1 MANST
6 ILPDGSSPDF
16 MKLRKLGS
24 QVMITNIFST
34 QQHRSQALHDNHK
47 EELAP
52 ANQVDDRKAAMYHMM
67 EQLNI
72 LAENSTQFLEFVGLK
87 VTEIERRQDEA
98 EIWELCK
105 VDKDKLLKS
114 ARRSSISSIAEDH
127 RNN

>member
-1 MANST
+1 
-6 ILPDGSSPDF
+6 
-16 MKLRKLGS
+16 
-24 QVMITNIFST
+24 MITNIFST
-34 QQHRSQALHDNHK
+34 QQHRSQALHENHK

-127 RNN
+127 RHN